1 VTEFRLLGPVQA
13 VADGAVVPLGGPKQ
27 RAVLTELL
35 LHGGGVV
42 PRERL
47 VDAVWGEEPPESA
60 KTSLQVYVHGLR
72 RAIGVDRIET
82 HGDGYRLRLEP
93 EELDLAR
100 FERLVAA
107 GEQALGRDRPA
118 EAAEDLEAAVRL
130 WQGPPLADLADQPV
144 ARAAVPRLEELRLRA
159 VELLIDARLALGEH
173 EALLPE
179 LESLVAQHQ
188 FHERLREQ
196 HILALYRAGRQKAAL
211 DAYRAARRVLVD
223 ELGVEPGPALQELER
238 AILRQDE
245 DLLAPP
251 AERARQ
257 LRLPRAATSLVG
269 RRLEVVA
276 VAALLRR
283 DDVRLLTL
291 TGVGGTGKTRL
302 ALAVA
307 EELGSELRDGA
318 AFVDLSTIRAGDAM
332 LPAIAHALE
341 TGEAAEPLSVLR
353 DRSLLLVLDNLEQ
366 IDDATGA
373 ILSLLDA
380 APRVRIL
387 ATSRMPLRLSAE
399 REYHVPPLPVP
410 GNAASFE
417 ELVANDAVR
426 LFASRAQAVDPE
438 FALTDANVGHVASV
452 CRRLDGLPL
461 AIELAAARTR
471 VLPPAAI
478 ESRLARALELLVA
491 GARDRPARQ
500 QTLRATL
507 DWSYDLLTLG
517 ERQLLADVSV
527 FAGGWTLADADA
539 VIGRD
544 TSLDLEGLIESG
556 LVRRRGTPDEPRFV
570 LLETIREYA
579 AEKLGEAPEL
589 HRAHALHVT
598 EFAERAWADIRA
610 GGEAEAA
617 GHETLGR
624 EHDNVLAAVDWADAT
639 GDFEL
644 ELRIAAAA
652 RWYWLVRGH
661 LHEGRRVFERLLT
674 RTEGSLALHAQS
686 LVLGATF
693 PWRLGEV
700 AEAKHQWEKALTL
713 FRELGDDE
721 NVARSIA
728 ELGAVAVSEDDLD
741 RAVALYEEAA
751 ALFEVL
757 GQTVRLA
764 IALANLAAIAA
775 QRDDPVSA
783 LAYGERAIALQR
795 ELGDQDGISVSLANI
810 ARVRLAV
817 GDETGAG
824 RDLHEA
830 LSIGKQLKYRMV
842 LAHALGAA
850 GEIAVRA
857 GDAARATRLVGAAQQ
872 AFAELGVPVPLEEA
886 EDHARTLARVAVT
899 TEPDHV
905 DALLREGAAISFDD
919 AVDDALAVTA

>member
-1 VTEFRLLGPVQA
+1 M
-13 VADGAVVPLGGPKQ
+13 ADGTVVPLGGPKQ

-35 LHGGGVV
+35 LHAGGVV

-60 KTSLQVYVHGLR
+60 KASLQVYVHGLR

-82 HGDGYRLRLEP
+82 HGDGYRVRLEP

-107 GEQALGRDRPA
+107 GERALGAGRPA
-118 EAAEDLEAAVRL
+118 EAAEDLAAAIGL
-130 WQGPPLADLADQPV
+130 WQGPPLADLADQPI
-144 ARAAVPRLEELRLRA
+144 ARNAVPRLEELRLRG
-159 VELLIDARLALGEH
+159 VELLTDARLALGEH
-173 EALLPE
+173 EALLAE
-179 LESLVAQHQ
+179 LESLVAQHP

-196 HILALYRAGRQKAAL
+196 QILALYRSGRQKEAL

-245 DLLAPP
+245 DLLAPT
-251 AERARQ
+251 AERAPQ
-257 LRLPRAATSLVG
+257 QRLPRAATSLVG
-269 RRLEVVA
+269 RRLEVA
-276 VAALLRR
+276 AIAALLRR
-283 DDVRLLTL
+283 DDIRLLTL
-291 TGVGGTGKTRL
+291 TGIGGTGKTRL

-307 EELGSELRDGA
+307 EELGRELRDGA
-318 AFVDLSTIRAGDAM
+318 AFVDLSTIRTGGAV

-341 TGEAAEPLSVLR
+341 LGDAGDPLSALG

-366 IDDATGA
+366 IDDPVQP

-380 APRVRIL
+380 APRVRVL
-387 ATSRMPLRLSAE
+387 ATSRVPLRVSAE
-399 REYHVPPLPVP
+399 REYQVPPLPVP
-410 GNAASFE
+410 GETAGFE
-417 ELVANDAVR
+417 ESVANDAVR
-426 LFASRAQAVDPE
+426 LFASRAQAVEPE
-438 FALTDANVGHVASV
+438 FALTDANVGHVSTI

-478 ESRLARALELLVA
+478 ESRLGRSLDLLVT
-491 GARDRPARQ
+491 GARDLPARQ

-527 FAGGWTLADADA
+527 FAGGWSLADADA
-539 VIGRD
+539 IVERD

-579 AEKLGEAPEL
+579 AEKLGDAPEL
-589 HRAHALHVT
+589 HRAHAVHFAN
-598 EFAERAWADIRA
+598 FAEGAWADIRA
-610 GGEAEAA
+610 GGDAEAA
-617 GHETLGR
+617 GYETLGR

-652 RWYWLVRGH
+652 RWYWLVRGY
-661 LHEGRRVFERLLT
+661 LDEGRRVFERL
-674 RTEGSLALHAQS
+674 RMSTEGAPTLHAEA
-686 LVLGATF
+686 LVLGSAF
-693 PWRLGEV
+693 PWRLGDAAASKRQLE
-700 AEAKHQWEKALTL
+700 EALAL
-713 FRELGDDE
+713 FRELGDED
-721 NVARSIA
+721 NIARSIA
-728 ELGAVAVSEDDLD
+728 ELGGVAVSENDLA
-741 RAVALYEEAA
+741 RAAALYEEAA
-751 ALFEVL
+751 VLFERL
-757 GQTVRLA
+757 GHTVRLA
-764 IALANLAAIAA
+764 VVFANLAAIAA
-775 QRDDPVSA
+775 QRDDSASA
-783 LAYGERAIALQR
+783 LSYGERAIALQR
-795 ELGDQDGISVSLANI
+795 EIRDSDGISVSLANI

-817 GDETGAG
+817 GDDAGAA

-830 LSIGKQLKYRMV
+830 LSIGRRLKYRMV

-850 GEIAVRA
+850 GEIAARA
-857 GDAARATRLVGAAQQ
+857 GEADRATRLIGAARQ
-872 AFAELGVPVPLEEA
+872 AFEGLRMPLPAEEA
-886 EDHARTLARVAVT
+886 EEHARTLALISAAIAQDRI
-899 TEPDHV
+899 EG
-905 DALLREGAAISFDD
+905 LLLEGAALSFDD
-919 AVDDALAVTA
+919 AVEDALAVTA

>member
-13 VADGAVVPLGGPKQ
+13 VADGAVLPLGGPKQ

-42 PRERL
+42 PRDRL

-93 EELDLAR
+93 EELDLSR

-107 GEQALGRDRPA
+107 GEQALSGGRPA
-118 EAAEDLEAAVRL
+118 EAAEDLAAAVRL

-144 ARAAVPRLEELRLRA
+144 ARTAVPRLEELRLRA
-159 VELLIDARLALGEH
+159 VELLTDARLALGEH
-173 EALLPE
+173 EALLAE
-179 LESLVAQHQ
+179 LESLVAQHP

-196 HILALYRAGRQKAAL
+196 QILALYRSGRQKEAL

-251 AERARQ
+251 AERPRQ

-269 RRLEVVA
+269 RRLEVAA

-307 EELGSELRDGA
+307 EELGRELRDGA
-318 AFVDLSTIRAGDAM
+318 AFVDLSTIRTGDAVLPAVAYALELGDAGD
-332 LPAIAHALE
+332 
-341 TGEAAEPLSVLR
+341 PLSALG

-366 IDDATGA
+366 LDDPAGP

-380 APRVRIL
+380 GPRIRVL
-387 ATSRMPLRLSAE
+387 ATSRVPLRVSAE
-399 REYHVPPLPVP
+399 REYQVPPLPVP
-410 GNAASFE
+410 VTAASFE

-426 LFASRAQAVDPE
+426 LFASRAQAVEPE
-438 FALTDANVGHVASV
+438 FALTDANVAHVSAV

-461 AIELAAARTR
+461 AIELAAARSR

-491 GARDRPARQ
+491 GTRDRPARQ

-579 AEKLGEAPEL
+579 AEKLGNAPEL
-589 HRAHALHVT
+589 RSAHALHFA
-598 EFAERAWADIRA
+598 EFAERAWADILA

-617 GHETLGR
+617 GYELLGR
-624 EHDNVLAAVDWADAT
+624 EHDNVLAAADAADAT

-644 ELRIAAAA
+644 ELRVATAA

-661 LHEGRRVFERLLT
+661 LHDGHRVFERLRINT
-674 RTEGSLALHAQS
+674 QGSPALHAES
-686 LVLGATF
+686 LVIGAAF
-693 PWRLGEV
+693 PWRLGDV
-700 AEAKHQWEKALTL
+700 TEAKRQLEEALL
-713 FRELGDDE
+713 VFRELGDDD
-721 NVARSIA
+721 NIARSIA
-728 ELGAVAVSEDDLD
+728 ELGGVAVSEEDLD
-741 RAVALYEEAA
+741 GAVALYEEAA
-751 ALFEVL
+751 VLFERL
-757 GQTVRLA
+757 GRTVRQA
-764 IALANLAAIAA
+764 VVLANLAAIAA
-775 QRDDPVSA
+775 QRDDPTSA
-783 LAYGERAIALQR
+783 LAYGERAIASQR
-795 ELGDQDGISVSLANI
+795 EIQDKDGLSVSLANI
-810 ARVRLAV
+810 SRVRLAV
-817 GDETGAG
+817 GDDAGAG

-857 GDAARATRLVGAAQQ
+857 GEADRATRLIGAARQ
-872 AFAELGVPVPLEEA
+872 AFAELGMPVPVEEA
-886 EDHARTLARVAVT
+886 DDHARTLSQVAT
-899 TEPDHV
+899 TTQPERV
-905 DALLREGAAISFDD
+905 DALLAEGARISFDA